1 MTNKMR
7 SLIKEYPALA
17 GKRKKEVLDSLLQF
31 DDVEKSAYEE
41 AYGELSRAVLR
52 FLADACRRKKSY
64 KIMKPIVTRDCAK
77 LISMSDDKARKLA
90 YVLIGICAP
99 NECADKLYTA
109 LENENTRFVRP
120 SIILALGNTSDPKK
134 YLGEY
139 KIEPG
144 EPKHVKEEQTALK
157 KALSKSAEKASMPK
171 LKLPKT
177 ASVTFVKK
185 EAILSELKE
194 KNIDYRVRG
203 ERLVDVSADSLK
215 NIRCYDEALYFLGK
229 TGDFKSVA
237 TKLNAIGCK
246 GLSYRIEAGKYPPD
260 QRQKIIKKISSGLSS
275 FGYMDNPSAYSFE
288 LRAHRNGSIY
298 AVFADGGR
306 FSYRSKAISASI
318 NPVTAAS
325 VMQLCKP
332 YFKDNA
338 DVLDPFCG
346 SATMLIERSL
356 AKPAKKLVGVDKSPI
371 AVKAAVANRRASNID
386 IAIIKSDIIHF
397 GGLKFDEIIS
407 NMPFGNRVSGHK
419 QNLLLY
425 KAFMEKLDKLLKSNG
440 IAFLYTQE
448 KKLLRDNISKSN
460 KFKIYKEELFDSG
473 GLYPT
478 LFIIKRK

>member
-1 MTNKMR
+1 MR
-7 SLIKEYPALA
+7 SLLKEYPALA
-17 GKRKKEVLDSLLQF
+17 GKQKKEALESLLQF
-31 DDVEKSAYEE
+31 NDAEISAYDE

-64 KIMKPIVTRDCAK
+64 KIMKPIVIRDCAK
-77 LISMSDDKARKLA
+77 LLSLSDDKARKLA

-109 LENENTRFVRP
+109 LKKENTRFIRP
-120 SIILALGNTSDPKK
+120 SIILALGNTDDPKK
-134 YLGEY
+134 YLGDY
-139 KIEPG
+139 VIEHG
-144 EPKHVKEEQTALK
+144 EPKHVKEEEAALK
-157 KALSKSAEKASMPK
+157 KALSKSAEKAPTPK
-171 LKLPKT
+171 LSLPKT

-185 EAILSELKE
+185 EAILSEIEE

-203 ERLVDVSADSLK
+203 ERLVDVPTDSLK
-215 NIRCYDEALYFLGK
+215 NLRCYEEALYFMGK
-229 TGDFKSVA
+229 TGNFKSVA
-237 TKLNAIGCK
+237 AKLNAIGCK
-246 GLSYRIEAGKYPPD
+246 GLKYRIEAGKYPPD
-260 QRQKIIKKISSGLSS
+260 QRQKIIRRISSGLGN

-298 AVFADGGR
+298 AVFADKER
-306 FSYRSKAISASI
+306 FSYRKKAISASI

-371 AVKAAVANRRASNID
+371 AVKAAVANRKASGID
-386 IAIIKSDIIHF
+386 IAIIKSDILHF
-397 GGLKFDEIIS
+397 GGVKFDEIIS

-419 QNLLLY
+419 QNMALY
-425 KAFMEKLDKLLKSNG
+425 RAFMEKLDNLLKPDG